1 MTKINQV
8 WYTRQDQVS
17 SLNFKLIKE
26 QIEKDQE
33 RAEKVDKMMTQIVL

>member
-8 WYTRQDQVS
+8 WYTRQDKVS